1 HAVPS
6 ELHPRI
12 ALHWEAWQNACTQA
26 DMDVDPGID
35 LGALGKV
42 WACSDYVAQTSCRY
56 PALWQQL
63 MAEQLLQR
71 DLVLDDYQA
80 ELRQLLQDLPL
91 ANDVTLMQALRL
103 FRHKHMLRIA
113 VRDLAGMA
121 ATADT
126 LRNLTELAE
135 SCVDQTLAFIH
146 QEQCSQIGVPM
157 NEQGEQQQL
166 VVLGMGK
173 LGGFE
178 LNYSSDI
185 DLIFAFPEE
194 GETRGQRSLANSQ
207 FFVRLGQRLIKLLN
221 DKTADGFV
229 FRVDMRLRPYGDS
242 GPLVMSFAGMEHY
255 YQTQGRDWERYAMI
269 KARVIGG
276 DRVAGA
282 ELMAM
287 LRPFVYRRYLDFG
300 AFEAI
305 REMKAMIDA
314 EVRRKGTE
322 NNIKLGKGGIREIEF
337 IGQTYQLIRGGGE
350 ADLQIRSILKVLA
363 LLAKKGY
370 LPEQAAVELTASYD
384 FLRRLE
390 NRLQMYADG
399 QTHLLPDD
407 SLQQLSMALAMGYAG
422 WSELAEATSK
432 HRQRVHRHFN
442 QVFAIPEQDQS
453 AQQANPY
460 AAIWK
465 SNLNESD
472 LIALLDDLEFPESD
486 EVAHQLCLFRDTAL
500 IRSLTGTALQRL
512 DNLMPLLLKRL
523 AVLPRRVGEVLRRL
537 LNLLQAIVR
546 RSVYLALLIEYP
558 VALEQVVK
566 LCAASPWIASLL
578 TRYPILLDELLDTRA
593 LYEMVDR
600 DKLKSELDDVLA
612 QVIGDE
618 EGEMEVLRK
627 FKQAQV
633 LKVAAMDVSGNL
645 QVFDVSEDLTAIA
658 DVLLCRA
665 YTLAMDHLVKR
676 HGKPGCIIDGQP
688 YEPSMAILA
697 YGKLGGYELGY
708 GSDLD
713 LVFLHDSRGEEQYTN
728 GDKSLD
734 NNTFF
739 ARVAQRV
746 VHILST
752 QTANGR
758 LYEVD
763 TRLRP
768 DGAAGMLVSS
778 LDAFELYQ
786 QEKAWTWEHQALIRA
801 RMIVGA
807 AHIAEEFA
815 RIRRSVL
822 ARPRDA
828 VTLQKDV
835 VDMRQK
841 MRDTLGSK
849 EAGKFHLKQDAGGIV
864 DIEFLAQYA
873 VLANAAEHPEL
884 LEVTATRQILDVL
897 QTAGIFSNEQ
907 VAQLSTA
914 YVEYRARSHQ
924 RALQEQSSKLD
935 DSEFLQQRDNIKQIW
950 QAILGQ
956 DLNAQV

>member
-1 HAVPS
+1 MS
-6 ELHPRI
+6 
-12 ALHWEAWQNACTQA
+12 ACAQSGVA
-26 DMDVDPGID
+26 CDPGVD
-35 LGALGKV
+35 LALLGKV
-42 WACSDYVAQTSCRY
+42 WACSDFVATTCSRY
-56 PALWQQL
+56 PSLWHQL
-63 MAEQLLQR
+63 VTENLLENELQ
-71 DLVLDDYQA
+71 LDDYQS
-80 ELRQLLQDLPL
+80 ELRQLIHDLPL
-91 ANDVTLMQALRL
+91 ANDFSLMQALRH
-103 FRHKHMLRIA
+103 FRQKHMLRIGF
-113 VRDLAGMA
+113 RDLAGRA
-121 ATADT
+121 STIET

-135 SCVDQTLAFIH
+135 SCVDQTLAFLH
-146 QEQCSQIGVPM
+146 QDQVNQWGEPV
-157 NEQGEQQQL
+157 NEDGEAQGM

-173 LGGFE
+173 LGGYE

-185 DLIFAFPEE
+185 DLIFAYPEE
-194 GETRGQRSLANSQ
+194 GETRGKRPLANSQ
-207 FFVRLGQRLIKLLN
+207 FFIRLGQRLIKLLN

-276 DRVAGA
+276 DRAAGE
-282 ELMAM
+282 ELMNL

-337 IGQTYQLIRGGGE
+337 IGQTFQLIRGGGE
-350 ADLQIRSILKVLA
+350 TELQIRSILSVLA

-370 LPEQAAVELTASYD
+370 LTQQAANELTESYD

-390 NRLQMYADG
+390 NRLQMYADA

-407 SLQQLSMALAMGYAG
+407 TLIQQSMALAMEYET
-422 WSELAEATSK
+422 WQLLADATAL
-432 HRQRVHRHFN
+432 HRKRVHGYFN
-442 QVFAIPEQDQS
+442 HVFAIPEA
-453 AQQANPY
+453 AQAPQQTNPFV
-460 AAIWK
+460 AVWK
-465 SNLNESD
+465 SNLNEEGT
-472 LIALLDDLEFPESD
+472 IALLDELGFPESE
-486 EVAHQLCLFRDTAL
+486 EVARQLCLFRDTAL
-500 IRSLTGTALQRL
+500 VKSQTGTALQRL
-512 DNLMPLLLKRL
+512 DNLLPLLLKEL
-523 AVLPRRVGEVLRRL
+523 STQRRRAGEVTKRL
-537 LNLLQAIVR
+537 LNLIQAIVR

-558 VALEQVVK
+558 VALNQLVK
-566 LCAASPWIASLL
+566 LCAASPWIANLL

-593 LYEMVDR
+593 LYEPIDR
-600 DKLKSELDDVLA
+600 EKLKQELDEA
-612 QVIGDE
+612 MEQVVGDE

-633 LKVAAMDVSGNL
+633 LKVAAMDVAGSVE
-645 QVFDVSEDLTAIA
+645 VFDVSEELTAIA
-658 DVLLCRA
+658 DVLLCKA
-665 YTLAMDHLVKR
+665 YRLACQHLVSR
-676 HGKPGCIIDGQP
+676 HGKPMCTIDGKP
-688 YEPSMAILA
+688 HEPSMAILA

-713 LVFLHDSRGEEQYTN
+713 LVFLHDSRGSDQYTD
-728 GDKSLD
+728 GERSID

-801 RMIVGA
+801 RMVVGA

-822 ARPRDA
+822 ARHRDA

-835 VDMRQK
+835 IEMRQK
-841 MRDTLGSK
+841 MRDALGSK
-849 EAGKFHLKQDAGGIV
+849 EADKFHLKQDAGGIV
-864 DIEFLAQYA
+864 DIEFLVQYA

-884 LEVTATRQILDVL
+884 LEVTAIRQMLDVL
-897 QTAGIFSNEQ
+897 QASGIFSAEQ
-907 VAQLSTA
+907 VTQLTTA
-914 YVEYRARSHQ
+914 YVQYRARSHQ

-935 DSEFLQQRDNIKQIW
+935 DSEFPQQRENIKQIW

-956 DLNAQV
+956 DLNTQV